1 MACAGLRG
9 QNDHVTSGQSEL
21 SGVLPLRDMDPREVG
36 VYRLLGRLGEGGQGV
51 VFLAAGPD
59 EGRAAVKLLPPTTD
73 PQVRSRFLKEVA
85 AAQRVAQFCTAQIL
99 DAGIFE
105 RRPFIVS
112 EYVSGPSLVEV
123 VEQFGPRSGAALERI
138 AVATLAALGAVH
150 AVGMVHRDFKP
161 GNVLLGPDGPVVI
174 DFGLATVP
182 GMTTTIGTSG
192 HVAIGTPAYM
202 APEQLAAERVT
213 AAADMWSWAV
223 TMAFAGTGELPFK
236 GESLTATA
244 YAILHSEARV
254 RGLSEPLGFLV
265 HRCLSKDPALRPSAR
280 GALSELVAAGAR
292 FSGPMPPPAIAPD
305 AEEGPTGPVW
315 AAPRPQAGSDD
326 GLIVG
331 GLTSRPGRRRHGRA
345 RASRR
350 RRTAT
355 LLTLLVLAAGA
366 GGLAFTLSQRTVDV
380 DRSVSLDRP
389 TAVQTSPL
397 AAEDEARTQAVN
409 WIMHQVSFTE
419 GVACDVEVC
428 TDLIRA
434 GFPVSD
440 IQQIQTTSNDP
451 LNSNL
456 VVATAGVRNQFGSL
470 LGVYAPAVIASFGK
484 GNARIDIMWVYPE
497 GLAQYNRDMPAML
510 RARKEADALLAA
522 NSRIQFSPAARA
534 QLLSGQVDPS
544 LPQLFAIL
552 AHYYP
557 LHIVDFPDES
567 PGGGPASLLRW
578 ADLATTVPQAH
589 ISHAAYLAWLR
600 TYFDAQR
607 TQYLPNW
614 DKLVTLSNGE
624 VVLRVGYGAPS
635 SLNPDPG
642 AAG

>member
-1 MACAGLRG
+1 
-9 QNDHVTSGQSEL
+9 
-21 SGVLPLRDMDPREVG
+21 MDPREVG

-59 EGRAAVKLLPPTTD
+59 ESRAAVKLLPPTTD

-85 AAQRVAQFCTAQIL
+85 AAQRVAQFCTAEIL

-123 VEQFGPRSGAALERI
+123 VEQFGPRSGPALERI

-192 HVAIGTPAYM
+192 QVAIGTPAYM

-244 YAILHSEARV
+244 YAILHSEPKV
-254 RGLSEPLGFLV
+254 RGLPEPLGFLV
-265 HRCLSKDPALRPSAR
+265 YRCLSKDPALRPSAR

-292 FSGPMPPPAIAPD
+292 FTGPMPPVAIAPD
-305 AEEGPTGPVW
+305 ADEGPTGPVW
-315 AAPRPQAGSDD
+315 AAPAPRPQVSRDD

-345 RASRR
+345 RTSRR
-350 RRTAT
+350 RRTAA
-355 LLTLLVLAAGA
+355 LVAVAVLGTGA
-366 GGLAFTLSQRTVDV
+366 GGLVFTLSQRPASV
-380 DRSVSLDRP
+380 DRTVSLDRP
-389 TAVQTSPL
+389 TAASTSPL
-397 AAEDEARTQAVN
+397 TAEDAVRTQAVN
-409 WIMHQVSFTE
+409 WIMRQVSLTD
-419 GVACDVEVC
+419 GVACDVQVC
-428 TDLIRA
+428 ADLVHA
-434 GFPVSD
+434 GFPVAD
-440 IQQIQTTSNDP
+440 LYQIQTTSNDP
-451 LNSNL
+451 LDSNL
-456 VVATAGVRNQFGSL
+456 VVATAGVRNQLGSQL
-470 LGVYAPAVIASFGK
+470 AVYAPAVIASFGK
-484 GNARIDIMWVYPE
+484 GNARIDIRWVYPQ
-497 GLAQYNRDMPAML
+497 GGAQYNIDMPAML
-510 RARKEADALLAA
+510 RERKAADALLAL
-522 NSRIQFSPAARA
+522 NSRIQFSPAAKT

-544 LPQLFAIL
+544 LPLLFAIL

-557 LHIVDFPDES
+557 VHVVDFPNES

-589 ISHAAYLAWLR
+589 ISHTAYLAWLR

-607 TQYLPNW
+607 TQYLPDS

-635 SLNPDPG
+635 SINPYSG
-642 AAG
+642 ASG